1 MASVLEIVRGISQ
14 ALSNTHDG
22 ALDENGDPIKIG
34 LRRDEGCPILDKR
47 VIDGFKVSLQ
57 GDILKVNY
65 CCETMLKDVHRGDFE
80 GETDNVVENI
90 VSFLKKEYKKVT
102 KENLGLTNVGEIDIM
117 VQRLNNN
124 RSQLNATKKYR
135 VTGLG
140 GEDVMTENEDSLSS
154 EERLDKTFRDF
165 LSQGRG
171 EGDKAQNDER

>member
-14 ALSNTHDG
+14 VLTKTYDG
-22 ALDENGDPIKIG
+22 ALDENGDPIKMG
-34 LRRDEGCPILDKR
+34 LKRDEGCPILDKR
-47 VIDGFKVSLQ
+47 VIDGFRVSLQ
-57 GDILKVNY
+57 GDILKINY
-65 CCETMLKDVHRGDFE
+65 CCETMLRDVHRGDFE
-80 GETDNVVENI
+80 GETDNIVENI

-102 KENLGLTNVGEIDIM
+102 KENLGLTSIGEIDII

-135 VTGLG
+135 VAGLG

-165 LSQGRG
+165 LSQGRK
-171 EGDKAQNDER
+171 EGDRPDNDKR